1 MRNLK
6 NGLLLLLFG
15 SLWGVAEV
23 FAGDA
28 LFSDRVPYAEVWLA
42 AWALFVLAVARGIIN
57 KPGTSTIV
65 GAFASVYKA
74 VCAAPF
80 FCHILAIFML
90 GLAFDIASTLL
101 MKRERKIFFHCSLSG
116 AVSAYSGFALF
127 ALAITYLVRY
137 EYWTV
142 GGLAKVLHHIFV
154 SGSFAALAAVVA
166 VPLGYWIGQSGGVVV
181 ERRSRWTY
189 AGALVALII
198 LWALGSMV

>member
-1 MRNLK
+1 MRNFK
-6 NGLLLLLFG
+6 YGLLLLLFG

-23 FAGDA
+23 FAGEA

-57 KPGTSTIV
+57 KPGTSIAI

-80 FCHILAIFML
+80 FCHILAIFIL

-101 MKRERKIFFHCSLSG
+101 MKRERRISFRCGLSG
-116 AVSAYSGFALF
+116 VVSIYGGFALF

-137 EYWTV
+137 EYWTA

-154 SGSFAALAAVVA
+154 SGSFAALAAVVV
-166 VPLGYWIGQSGGVVV
+166 VPLGYWIGQSGGVIA
-181 ERRSRWTY
+181 EHRPRWTY
-189 AGALVALII
+189 AGVLVALII